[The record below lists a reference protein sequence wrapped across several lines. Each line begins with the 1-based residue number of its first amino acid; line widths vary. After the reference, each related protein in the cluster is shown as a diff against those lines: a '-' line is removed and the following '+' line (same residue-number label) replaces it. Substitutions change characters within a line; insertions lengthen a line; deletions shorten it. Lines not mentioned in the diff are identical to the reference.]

1 MSLKGLRLA
10 ALGCVA
16 LFSVSAMGQDR
27 IARQAPIDR
36 KMQEVDSIALQR
48 LVVKENGENPS
59 ASLYP
64 SWNNEHVNAY
74 GNVVMPERF
83 DIDLRGFAMPTSS
96 RVVTSNFGPRWGRMH
111 KGIDLKVYVGDTIR
125 AAFAGK
131 VRVVD
136 YERRGYGN
144 YVVIRHD
151 NGLETVYGH
160 LSKHLVRPNQVVEAG
175 EVIGLGGNTGRS
187 TGSHLHFE
195 TRLLGVAI
203 NPALLFDFVAQDVTA
218 DVYTYQRGQTR
229 VASSRTA
236 VARASQKNEAETA
249 GTKNGVPR
257 YHKVHKGETLS
268 SIARKYGLTVAQL
281 CAKNGITRTSKLSI
295 GQVLRCI

>member
-16 LFSVSAMGQDR
+16 LFNVSAMGQDL

-36 KMQEVDSIALQR
+36 KMQGVDSVALQR
-48 LVVKENGENPS
+48 LVVKENGGIPS

-74 GNVVMPERF
+74 GNAVMPERF
-83 DIDLRGFAMPTSS
+83 DIDLRGFAMPTDS

-144 YVVIRHD
+144 YIVIRHD

-203 NPALLFDFVAQDVTA
+203 NPVLLFDFVAQDVTA
-218 DVYTYQRGQTR
+218 DVYTYQSGRSNSSR
-229 VASSRTA
+229 ISVAS
-236 VARASQKNEAETA
+236 VSQKNERETVNA
-249 GTKNGVPR
+249 RNGVPR

-268 SIARKYGLTVAQL
+268 SIAKKYGLTVNQL
-281 CAKNGITRTSKLSI
+281 CAKNGITRKSKLSI